1 MPIRITYYQL
11 SFQTNIVIPAQI
23 FRIGPSP
30 AYSGDSIIISIP
42 RGNEEGYFSTR
53 RLNSFTGA
61 VYLQRQ
67 LHGPRDF
74 LVDVEMKLLRQGTV
88 TTFLTRIYVFITAH
102 SMWST
107 LSVTSAFNKVLSSWG
122 GCQNISLA
130 ALLNRYGKKLVQ
142 KEVWRCFF
150 FFFLKES
157 NSLCSVMTWDKKKKM
172 EYANCK
178 EWQKYFDF
186 CLHFFSIIKITQ
198 CQMLFFLKPLWFL
211 ETFFYSVSLLFFKAM
226 LPGRGRQWG
235 GWSD

>member
-150 FFFLKES
+150 FFFFKGIQQLVFCHD
-157 NSLCSVMTWDKKKKM
+157 LRQKKK
-172 EYANCK
+172 NGICK
-178 EWQKYFDF
+178 LQRVTEVFWFLSTFLLNNKNYSMPDVI
-186 CLHFFSIIKITQ
+186 FSETIVISWN
-198 CQMLFFLKPLWFL
+198 FFL
-211 ETFFYSVSLLFFKAM
+211 
-226 LPGRGRQWG
+226 
-235 GWSD
+235 